1 MRGVSSGG
9 RPRGSPALF
18 AAAARSPPRIE
29 RRSRPGCIG
38 SAPSW
43 GAFMVILLKVY
54 RHLGGTAMFEIG
66 KKGGDKGQEAAS
78 RDTGAPSA
86 HDAPARRPAST
97 REAAVIG
104 PSIHIDGDLRG
115 EEDLIIEGEV
125 NGTVML
131 KNNSLTIG
139 QQGKVSADVYAH
151 SVYVEGYME
160 GDLYGSER
168 VWIRS
173 SAQVRG
179 NITSPRVSLDDGAR
193 FKGTIEMDPQA
204 VEAALGKRRGPGQQ
218 PQGGQ
223 GNTDAK
229 GGAGFKPGNQGVKQE
244 AVSGGKR

>member
-1 MRGVSSGG
+1 
-9 RPRGSPALF
+9 
-18 AAAARSPPRIE
+18 
-29 RRSRPGCIG
+29 
-38 SAPSW
+38 
-43 GAFMVILLKVY
+43 
-54 RHLGGTAMFEIG
+54 MFEIG

-78 RDTGAPSA
+78 RDTGAQKSA
-86 HDAPARRPAST
+86 QEAPAARRPGS

-168 VWIRS
+168 VWIRN

-204 VEAALGKRRGPGQQ
+204 VEAALGKRRGPTPQ

-223 GNTDAK
+223 GTQDAK
-229 GGAGFKPGNQGVKQE
+229 GAAGFKSGAQGVKQE
-244 AVSGGKR
+244 AASGGKR